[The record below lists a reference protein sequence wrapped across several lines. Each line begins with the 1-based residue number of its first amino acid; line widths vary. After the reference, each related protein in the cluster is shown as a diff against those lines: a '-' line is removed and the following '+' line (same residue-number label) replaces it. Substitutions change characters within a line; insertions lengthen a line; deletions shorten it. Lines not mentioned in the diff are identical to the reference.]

1 MFAGNWSSES
11 EESEDIKY
19 LMSRDFTK
27 PHDWGVTWLCE
38 WELFMIWHHL
48 SKFGS
53 HKYCSSKD
61 VYYFVTSSCKS
72 TWLKCQVAT
81 TTDAPSS
88 GYKTALVCHV
98 MSQDHIIKGSCDKV
112 GAYRGKLSSCK
123 IWWPKASGSGDI
135 MVYVSSP
142 ELARP
147 RNHRVMRLYG

>member
-1 MFAGNWSSES
+1 MTSQNHMTEGSHDFVSGSYLWYDTTFPSLVAISIVVVKMF
-11 EESEDIKY
+11 IT
-19 LMSRDFTK
+19 LSRH
-27 PHDWGVTWLCE
+27 PARAHDWSVKWLQQQMPLKVSHCQA
-38 WELFMIWHHL
+38 
-48 SKFGS
+48 KFNG
-53 HKYCSSKD
+53 HKHC
-61 VYYFVTSSCKS
+61 
-72 TWLKCQVAT
+72 
-81 TTDAPSS
+81 SS